1 MPSTR
6 SLDVL
11 PRLPLGY
18 PMAGGRGSMY
28 DSTFTQAAGGSRV
41 FHATT
46 LTSQSSDASSEASCD
61 SSARIFPTHTSGYA
75 AGRLPRSST
84 GMSSSLYAAANGD
97 YQTALLAYEGGVPA
111 RQQIPRRTDYAVD
124 PLAGLK
130 QLHHTSA
137 GTRPRL
143 DAAGTITSS
152 GSGGGDSGGH
162 GGRGGLSL
170 WSCRRSSGVSCG
182 TVELPQELTH
192 SLSASDEEDAAD
204 SAFVVLP
211 EALLSGGTSSPPR
224 RLSVTSAA
232 AAQLA
237 AGTRAHALYRCNV
250 AIGGVPPLAK
260 LDPDKVRPTK
270 LYRP

>member
-18 PMAGGRGSMY
+18 PMAGGRRSMY

-41 FHATT
+41 VNATT

-61 SSARIFPTHTSGYA
+61 SSSRIFPIHTSG

-130 QLHHTSA
+130 QLQRRSA

-143 DAAGTITSS
+143 DAAGAIIGS
-152 GSGGGDSGGH
+152 GSGGDSGGH
-162 GGRGGLSL
+162 VGRGGLSL

-211 EALLSGGTSSPPR
+211 EALLSGGTSSQPR

-237 AGTRAHALYRCNV
+237 AGTRAHALYRCKV

-260 LDPDKVRPTK
+260 LDPDKVRLTT